1 MKMASL
7 SSHKQTY
14 KMIIILGLMSAGL
27 LGAAYAFEHIGGL
40 VPCKL
45 CIWQRVPHFLIIAV
59 ALMGLA
65 SLRAGPV
72 LFLIAALAVTNAGI
86 SFYHVGVEQALW
98 QGPASCSGTLDNNL
112 SSSALLDQLLATP
125 VIRCDE
131 VAWSFLGISMAG
143 WNMLLSL
150 AQASLAGMRLHRA

>member
-1 MKMASL
+1 MASL

-14 KMIIILGLMSAGL
+14 KMIVILGLLSAGL
-27 LGAAYAFEHIGGL
+27 LSTAFAFEYFGGL

-45 CIWQRVPHFLIIAV
+45 CIWQRVPHGLIILV
-59 ALMGLA
+59 ALLGLA
-65 SLRAGPV
+65 SLRAGLV
-72 LFLIAALAVTNAGI
+72 LFIIATLALTNAGI

-98 QGPASCSGTLDNNL
+98 AGPASCSGTLDNNL

-131 VAWSFLGISMAG
+131 VAWSFLGVSMAG
-143 WNMLLSL
+143 WNLLFSL

>member
-27 LGAAYAFEHIGGL
+27 LSAAYAFEHIGGL

-65 SLRAGPV
+65 SLRAGLV
-72 LFLIAALAVTNAGI
+72 LFLIAALPTRHTRRGEDHRNAG
-86 SFYHVGVEQALW
+86 LRW
-98 QGPASCSGTLDNNL
+98 
-112 SSSALLDQLLATP
+112 
-125 VIRCDE
+125 
-131 VAWSFLGISMAG
+131 
-143 WNMLLSL
+143 
-150 AQASLAGMRLHRA
+150 RAHG